1 MRVSLIASALACASR
16 GICGEIPSSAS
27 SNEEAPA
34 FREEL
39 LSLHKWLVETSSVSG
54 LEYTIS
60 NSVHDYFLRKGWAS
74 VTTGVPPRDN
84 TPKNE
89 PRADVVAWPKV
100 NGVPNPRVLLTSHI
114 DTVPPFYTYH
124 IEDGEVTKKTKISG
138 RGSVDAKASVA
149 AMVTALDEL
158 LKAGKV
164 ANGDVMLAFVVG
176 EEVSGDGMRELNDYF
191 HIRDVT
197 FDAVIFGE
205 PTEGKLACGHK
216 GALQCD
222 VRAHGVG
229 GHSGYPWLGKS
240 ANELLMRALLKII
253 DTDLGSSKVYG
264 NTTVNVGRL
273 QGGVADNVIPEEAF
287 AGLQVRVALGPQE
300 EGGDIVQERMRAI
313 LNEVDPEAFDFECSQ
328 GYGFVEANC
337 EVEGFDQIV
346 VNYGTDMPHL
356 KGDFTKYLYGPG
368 TIFVAHGP
376 HENLTVGDL
385 ESAVEGYQ
393 KLILHALQ
401 AKDGDNLEL

>member
-16 GICGEIPSSAS
+16 GICGEITSSTS

-60 NSVHDYFLRKGWAS
+60 NSVHDYFLHKGWAS

-84 TPKNE
+84 TPSNE

-114 DTVPPFYTYH
+114 DTRSR
-124 IEDGEVTKKTKISG
+124 K
-138 RGSVDAKASVA
+138 VDAKASVA

-191 HIRDVT
+191 HIRDVA

-240 ANELLMRALLKII
+240 ANELLMRALLKIV

-287 AGLQVRVALGPQE
+287 AGLQ
-300 EGGDIVQERMRAI
+300 RMRAI

-401 AKDGDNLEL
+401 PKDDDNLEL